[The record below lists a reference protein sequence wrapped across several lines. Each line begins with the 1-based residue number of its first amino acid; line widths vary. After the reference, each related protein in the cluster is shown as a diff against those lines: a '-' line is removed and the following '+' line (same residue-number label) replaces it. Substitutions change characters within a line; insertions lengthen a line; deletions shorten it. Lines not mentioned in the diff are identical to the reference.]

1 MRPETQ
7 KFIIKSARPPVVEF
21 DSEAMA
27 VYVRYKSG
35 KVART
40 VEREARSMHLAIDL
54 DAKGDVIGIE
64 GIGMTELVI
73 EQLLQAARVE
83 TPRIDY
89 SGARFVPTRSVVQS
103 GS

>member
-1 MRPETQ
+1 MKPEIQ

-21 DSEAMA
+21 DPEAMA
-27 VYVRYKSG
+27 VYVRYKEG

-40 VEREARSMHLAIDL
+40 VERDARSMHLAIDL
-54 DAKGDVIGIE
+54 DAKGDVLGIE

-83 TPRIDY
+83 TPRIDC
-89 SGARFVPTRSVVQS
+89 SGARFVPTRSVVQTET
-103 GS
+103 

>member
-1 MRPETQ
+1 MKPGTQ

-21 DSEAMA
+21 DPEALA
-27 VYVRYKSG
+27 VYVRYKAG

-40 VEREARSMHLAIDL
+40 VERPSASMHLAIDL
-54 DAKGDVIGIE
+54 DAKGEVLGIE

-83 TPRIDY
+83 TPQVDY
-89 SGARFVPTRSVVQS
+89 SAARFVPTRNLVPA
-103 GS
+103 